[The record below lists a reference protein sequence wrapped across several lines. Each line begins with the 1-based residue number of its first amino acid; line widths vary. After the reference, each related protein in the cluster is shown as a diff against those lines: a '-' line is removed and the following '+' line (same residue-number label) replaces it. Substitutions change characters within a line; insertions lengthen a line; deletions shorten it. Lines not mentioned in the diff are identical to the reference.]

1 MDKVFLYVDIEPNNM
16 IEKSQNERN
25 SHFLETINAFGSI
38 LMHATSVQDSVW
50 SVAKHAVGKLG
61 YTDCIIYLINDDGE
75 LYQCAAHGNKNPTAQ
90 EIQNPIKLKMG
101 EGICGHVALT
111 GIGEIIADTSKD
123 HRYTVDD
130 EYRYSEITV
139 PVLSDG
145 NVIGIIDSEHPEK
158 GYFSDQDLILLNTIA
173 SMLSLKISQTKAID
187 ELEIHKDNRL
197 NELIISN
204 AEKQEQADKLALANR
219 EKQKRADELFIT
231 SKELAFQNE
240 LAKNRSETESIV
252 EELRQFIE
260 TANAP
265 IFGINSKGQINE
277 WNQTSEQLTG
287 YNKNEVLGK
296 DLVQTYITEDYRE
309 SVKQVLDDA
318 LLGKETANYEFP
330 LFAKDGK
337 RVIVLLNS
345 STRRNAEG
353 KIVGVLGVGQDISE
367 LVSYRNELENKVIKR
382 TLKLNQT
389 LKKEKEL
396 NELKSRFVSIA
407 SHEFRTPLSA
417 ITFAAGSMKKYWSK
431 MEPIKI
437 EEKLSKIEDQ
447 VMHMKRLLDD
457 MLIIGYAQSGKSR
470 NKPLNTNLGK
480 FIDNIVE
487 EVSSSSKKSHEII
500 IIDNKKL
507 KNSTIFI
514 DQKLG
519 RNILINL
526 LSNAI
531 KFSPD
536 ADKVTIELLSE
547 KNAVIISI
555 TDYGIGIPKVELKN
569 IFKPFIRGENVDLI
583 QGTGLGLTIVKDSIN
598 IIGGKIRVN
607 SIVGKGSNFK
617 VTLPINK

>member
-1 MDKVFLYVDIEPNNM
+1 MRG
-16 IEKSQNERN
+16 KSQNERN

-75 LYQCAAHGNKNPTAQ
+75 LYQSAAHGNKNPTAQ

-139 PVLSDG
+139 PILSDG

-158 GYFSDQDLILLNTIA
+158 GYFSDHDLIILNTIA

-187 ELEIHKDNRL
+187 ELEIHKDQRL

-204 AEKQEQADKLALANR
+204 ADKQEQADKLALANR

-240 LAKNRSETESIV
+240 LAKNRSETESIA

-277 WNQTSEQLTG
+277 WNQTSEKLTG

-309 SVKQVLDDA
+309 SVKKVLDDA

-345 STRRNAEG
+345 STRRNTEG

-396 NELKSRFVSIA
+396 NELKSRFVSIV

-417 ITFAAGSMKKYWSK
+417 ITFVAGSMKKYWSK

-447 VMHMKRLLDD
+447 VMHMKSLLED
-457 MLIIGYAQSGKSR
+457 MLIIGQAQSGKIR

-487 EVSSSSKKSHEII
+487 EVCSSTKKSHEIL

-514 DQKLG
+514 DQKIG

-547 KNAVIISI
+547 KNAAIISI
-555 TDYGIGIPKVELKN
+555 TDYGIGITKTELKN

>member
-1 MDKVFLYVDIEPNNM
+1 
-16 IEKSQNERN
+16 
-25 SHFLETINAFGSI
+25 
-38 LMHATSVQDSVW
+38 MHATSVKDSVW

>member
-1 MDKVFLYVDIEPNNM
+1 MRG
-16 IEKSQNERN
+16 KSQNERN

-75 LYQCAAHGNKNPTAQ
+75 LYQSAAHGNKNPTAQ

-139 PVLSDG
+139 PILSDG

-277 WNQTSEQLTG
+277 WNQTSEKLTG

-309 SVKQVLDDA
+309 SVKKVLDDA

-345 STRRNAEG
+345 STRRNTEG

-396 NELKSRFVSIA
+396 NELKSRFVSIV

-417 ITFAAGSMKKYWSK
+417 ITFVAGSMKKYWSK

-447 VMHMKRLLDD
+447 VMHMKSLLED
-457 MLIIGYAQSGKSR
+457 MLIIGQAQSGKIR

-487 EVSSSSKKSHEII
+487 EVCSSTKKSHEIL

-514 DQKLG
+514 DQKIG

-547 KNAVIISI
+547 KNAAIISI
-555 TDYGIGIPKVELKN
+555 TDYGIGITKTELKN